1 MEGIAMR
8 SLLGLVMSLYKD
20 IQELKFSVHA
30 LLESF
35 PDRISEQWLDSSEVM
50 KALKIG
56 KRKLQSLRD
65 HGELPFSPADGKFY
79 YKKSDLVKLLES
91 GYGRRK
97 SKP

>member
-1 MEGIAMR
+1 MR
-8 SLLGLVMSLYKD
+8 SMLGLVMSLYKD

-30 LLESF
+30 LLQSL
-35 PDRISEQWLDSSEVM
+35 PNRISEQWLDSPQVM

-65 HGELPFSPADGKFY
+65 HGELPFSTVKGKFY
-79 YKKSDLVKLLES
+79 YKKSDLLSLLES
-91 GYGRRK
+91 GYLKRK